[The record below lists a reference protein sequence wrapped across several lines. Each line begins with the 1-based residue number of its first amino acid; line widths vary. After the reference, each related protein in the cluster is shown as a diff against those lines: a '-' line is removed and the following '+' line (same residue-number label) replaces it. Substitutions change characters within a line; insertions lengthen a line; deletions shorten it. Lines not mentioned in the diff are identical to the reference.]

1 MGSEGAACAAC
12 DAHDDAR
19 PLLFSS
25 CPGARAAF
33 DLALCSISR
42 SALSRALL
50 SLAGARDGAPLPAK
64 PFATG
69 VALGGAG
76 WLAYS
81 YLTVR
86 AGGLAYNYVPVP
98 AFSFGG
104 GASDFSLEL
113 AYLVDGQMGRST
125 S

>member
-1 MGSEGAACAAC
+1 ML
-12 DAHDDAR
+12 R
-19 PLLFSS
+19 
-25 CPGARAAF
+25 
-33 DLALCSISR
+33 LAVQ
-42 SALSRALL
+42 
-50 SLAGARDGAPLPAK
+50 GARDGAPLPAK

-76 WLAYS
+76 WLAYN